1 MAFIISTSPSPGH
14 MHHSVTRIG
23 KVGVI
28 GKGILEEVVLELD
41 LEFEFKH
48 KIVFCIR
55 LGENKKA
62 MWKEENGK
70 RLLNV

>member
-1 MAFIISTSPSPGH
+1 MVFIISTSPSPGH

-23 KVGVI
+23 QFGVI

-41 LEFEFKH
+41 LEIEFKH
-48 KIVFCIR
+48 KIVCCIR
-55 LGENKKA
+55 LGENRKA
-62 MWKEENGK
+62 MWKEKNGK